1 VAAAV
6 ALAPSAVLE
15 VEQQAEQVEQDLA
28 LIPPGQ
34 VQLQQDRQDLMQAV
48 AVVQVLQA
56 EQVEQAAAV
65 QVHQVHQDQQPQ
77 VQQIQAAVAEQ
88 QVVIHQRQQLRQA
101 VQELLS
107 FDI

>member
-1 VAAAV
+1 VAV
-6 ALAPSAVLE
+6 VLLPLVVVE
-15 VEQQAEQVEQDLA
+15 VVLQAEQVEQDLA

-56 EQVEQAAAV
+56 EQADQVVVV

-77 VQQIQAAVAEQ
+77 VQQT
-88 QVVIHQRQQLRQA
+88 QVVVVVQRAVIHQLQQQLQ
-101 VQELLS
+101 VDQV
-107 FDI
+107 